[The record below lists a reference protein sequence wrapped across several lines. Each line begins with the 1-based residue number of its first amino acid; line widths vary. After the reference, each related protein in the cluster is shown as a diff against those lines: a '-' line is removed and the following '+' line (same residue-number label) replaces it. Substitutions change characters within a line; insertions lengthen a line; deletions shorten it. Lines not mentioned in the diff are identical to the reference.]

1 MSNLEHV
8 RIFASLFSKAIF
20 KFKLKIVSAFYL
32 TVFALQ
38 CHYCVHSYKKISDES
53 SIDCLKLERNDTYN
67 QRECTLKE
75 TACKATVKLV
85 NGILTEVIRDCSANC
100 NPRCS
105 RKGYGI
111 TVLTCDSCCNTSK
124 CNSWSSQE
132 FFSSSST
139 VRSSLT
145 LCSSSSSRS
154 DLRVGCNFTTSSDG

>member
-1 MSNLEHV
+1 MTIWLRIISLSEKLLKANL
-8 RIFASLFSKAIF
+8 LM
-20 KFKLKIVSAFYL
+20 LKIVSAFYL

-145 LCSSSSSRS
+145 LSNREQTM
-154 DLRVGCNFTTSSDG
+154 TTDDI